1 MQHPKANKVRAQP
14 PTSSLLSRLH
24 TKRLPSWAVRHGAIL
39 ALPRTLFTHRLPLPH
54 WLLTHARFFF

>member
-1 MQHPKANKVRAQP
+1 MQYSKANRVRAQP
-14 PTSSLLSRLH
+14 PTALLLSRLH

-39 ALPRTLFTHRLPLPH
+39 APPHPLLTYRLPLLH